1 MTLLVGA
8 CVVVMTLL
16 VVAMVVAAAAGAGWA
31 ILSRTRTCAR
41 AGTHTQAKSWTLE
54 STHAYACVCEWPG
67 THSRCIG
74 ALARTDTSYNYTDA
88 RCVM

>member
-41 AGTHTQAKSWTLE
+41 GH
-54 STHAYACVCEWPG
+54 THASKIVDTGEYARIRV
-67 THSRCIG
+67 R
-74 ALARTDTSYNYTDA
+74 
-88 RCVM
+88 V